1 MPDHYDD
8 EFTFRERAH
17 NFRQA
22 VETDPSA
29 ARSTLI
35 RYATLTRDPALT
47 THIENTIGEDYSF
60 EGMSDK
66 DVIQFLEKVRD
77 YQVDQPTVKQA
88 AERSLDEMSEADL
101 FSEFMG
107 NRPGAPKPG
116 DVPLSERAAVTGQ
129 RSSEF
134 WQESGRRMKAK
145 INGVVGDVLEA
156 LTPDSGGFD
165 AGNENKRVMQEY
177 QGITAEKGKK
187 TLLARAQ
194 DIVEPGESLGNAMK
208 RATALM
214 RQEAGKQG
222 KRAKFA
228 SEGEASEATFTPT
241 ERQAEYGIHER
252 AEIGQS
258 IKSDFTSQKIRR
270 IADRRARQMAEGGA
284 AGGLTS
290 GELRPLPKPEPKPK
304 AESKKGKL
312 NEAAAQK
319 EADIRDLMDSLGVDR
334 ETAIE
339 IWERNRAQDGE
350 IRRPTS

>member
-1 MPDHYDD
+1 VPDHYDD

-17 NFRQA
+17 NFRQG

-35 RYATLTRDPALT
+35 RYATLTKDPALT
-47 THIENTIGEDYSF
+47 THIENTVGEDYSF

-66 DVIQFLEKVRD
+66 DVVQFLEKVRE
-77 YQVDQPTVKQA
+77 YQVDKPTVRQA
-88 AERSLDEMSEADL
+88 AERSLDEMADVNL
-101 FSEFMG
+101 VKEFASG
-107 NRPGAPKPG
+107 GPGPEMG
-116 DVPLSERAAVTGQ
+116 DVPLSERAAITGQ
-129 RSSEF
+129 HSSEF

-156 LTPDSGGFD
+156 LTPQEEPFG
-165 AGNENKRVMQEY
+165 AGEENKRVMQEY

-214 RQEAGKQG
+214 RQEASKQG

-228 SEGEASEATFTPT
+228 SEGAASEATFTPT

-252 AEIGQS
+252 AELGAS
-258 IKSDFTSQKIRR
+258 IESDFTSEQIRR

-284 AGGLTS
+284 AGGLTP
-290 GELRPLPKPEPKPK
+290 GELQPLPKPEPKPK